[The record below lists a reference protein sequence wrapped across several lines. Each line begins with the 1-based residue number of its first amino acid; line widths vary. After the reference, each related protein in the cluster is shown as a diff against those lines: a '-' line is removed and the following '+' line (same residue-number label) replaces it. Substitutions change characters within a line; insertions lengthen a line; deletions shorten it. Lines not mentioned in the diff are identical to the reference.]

1 MTYDFIKLGFAA
13 AAVIISI
20 IVLAWRFSGF
30 FSDKK

>member
-1 MTYDFIKLGFAA
+1 MGYDIIKLVFAGL
-13 AAVIISI
+13 AVIISI